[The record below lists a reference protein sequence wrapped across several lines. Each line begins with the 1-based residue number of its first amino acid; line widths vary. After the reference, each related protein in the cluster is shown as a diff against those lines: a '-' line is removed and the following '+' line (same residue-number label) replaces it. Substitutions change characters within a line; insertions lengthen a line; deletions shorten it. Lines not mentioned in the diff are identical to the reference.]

1 MKHKFARGFFVGSLM
16 TIGAVAGSVFA
27 FRKIISNLLKPR
39 LTKSTKIGAKPIVN
53 VFRPTKAKPLIDHFY
68 QKSNRL
74 ERLLFLL
81 SMYGLIISRT
91 FFDFA

>member
-1 MKHKFARGFFVGSLM
+1 MKHKFARGFFVGTLM

-27 FRKIISNLLKPR
+27 FKKNYIEPVE
-39 LTKSTKIGAKPIVN
+39 TKVDEIN
-53 VFRPTKAKPLIDHFY
+53 ENRPTKAKPLIDHFY